1 MSEVLSIQT
10 GKIQTHNGF
19 RTATYKDPVQG
30 PLHLGKEGFAG
41 DQQAD
46 RRYHGGPDKA
56 ALVYSNDHYAP
67 WHAELFP
74 HPLPPG
80 AFGENILVSGITEK
94 DVCVGDIY
102 TLGESQV
109 QVSQP
114 RQPCGKQAR
123 RWGIPDLVDQINKR
137 GWTGW
142 YLRVLREGR
151 VQSGDRFQLIE
162 RPNPEWPIPRA
173 HQIMHYRR
181 KDLEATE
188 ALAAC
193 PALSHEWVAELHL
206 RAAKLR
212 SAGL

>member
-1 MSEVLSIQT
+1 MSQVISIQV
-10 GKIQTHNGF
+10 GKIRSYDGW

-30 PLHLGKEGFAG
+30 AVHLGKEGFEG

-46 RRYHGGPDKA
+46 RRYHGGPEKA
-56 ALVYSNDHYAP
+56 ALVYSHDHYAP

-74 HPLPPG
+74 EPLPAG
-80 AFGENILVSGITEK
+80 AFGENLLVSGMSEK

-102 TLGESQV
+102 ILGEAQV

-123 RWGIPDLVDQINKR
+123 RWGIADLVDQINKR

-142 YLRVLREGR
+142 YLRVLREGLVR
-151 VQSGDRFQLIE
+151 AGDTFQLME
-162 RPNPEWPIPRA
+162 RPHPEWPIPLA
-173 HQIMHYRR
+173 HEVMHHR
-181 KDLEATE
+181 KKDVQAAE

-193 PALSHEWVAELHL
+193 PALSPEWVNELSL

-212 SAGL
+212 RA

>member
-1 MSEVLSIQT
+1 MSQILSIQI
-10 GKIQTHNGF
+10 GKIRTRDGF

-30 PLHLGKEGFAG
+30 PLHLGKEGFEG

-56 ALVYSNDHYAP
+56 ALVYSHDHYAP

-74 HPLPPG
+74 DPLPPG
-80 AFGENILVSGITEK
+80 AFGENILVSGMTEK
-94 DVCVGDIY
+94 DVCIGDLY
-102 TLGESQV
+102 TLGEAQV
-109 QVSQP
+109 EVSQP

-151 VQSGDRFQLIE
+151 VQSGDMFQLIE
-162 RPNPEWPIPRA
+162 RPNPEWPIPLA
-173 HQIMHYRR
+173 HEIMHYRR
-181 KDLEATE
+181 KDVEATE
-188 ALAAC
+188 SLATC
-193 PALSHEWVAELHL
+193 PALSLEWVTELQL
-206 RAAKLR
+206 RVARLR
-212 SAGL
+212 RS